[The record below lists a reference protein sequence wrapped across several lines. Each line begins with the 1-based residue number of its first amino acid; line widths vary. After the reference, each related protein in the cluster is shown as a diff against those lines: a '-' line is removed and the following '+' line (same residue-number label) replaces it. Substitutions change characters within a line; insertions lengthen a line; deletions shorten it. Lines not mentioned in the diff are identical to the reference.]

1 MNHKRL
7 YRVYREAGLSIR
19 RKKRK
24 HCVRVG
30 QPLRVWTAANQEWA
44 LDFVHDTMQWAAGE
58 SGQAVLEETLSPL
71 AHGGIS
77 PVQTTSDLGV
87 SLSLRRP
94 EYEFGPCH
102 QSVRQNAGSGQ
113 AVKLGLFIWGKY
125 KGRHGASSDHVRSL
139 SQSQHLC

>member
-1 MNHKRL
+1 MHAGTGDP
-7 YRVYREAGLSIR
+7 AGLGGLPDAPVCAVDR
-19 RKKRK
+19 FAGER
-24 HCVRVG
+24 
-30 QPLRVWTAANQEWA
+30 A
-44 LDFVHDTMQWAAGE
+44 LEQGSNLFIVDAAGPTGTQLVIE

-102 QSVRQNAGSGQ
+102 QTVRQNAGSSQEVGSVHLGQVQGQ
-113 AVKLGLFIWGKY
+113 AWG
-125 KGRHGASSDHVRSL
+125 V
-139 SQSQHLC
+139 Q

>member
-102 QSVRQNAGSGQ
+102 QTVRQNAGSSQEVGSVHLGQVQGQ
-113 AVKLGLFIWGKY
+113 AWG
-125 KGRHGASSDHVRSL
+125 V
-139 SQSQHLC
+139 Q